1 MLQSKGASAG
11 GYATPATGRT
21 VYAKMT
27 PIQWSSVP
35 DNPRQRDT
43 VRHLKRAKH
52 LYEESPTHSH
62 VSMAICPDG
71 SKFKLDGHTRA
82 LLWTQRPDL
91 APPFVHVTCFYVG
104 SIAEVVELYG
114 HFDAREALETASD
127 KVSGAYH
134 EIDWNPQSSFL
145 QTGAITVALRLTE
158 GIFRG
163 TGDSKEV
170 KKLSIYALV
179 PAWQI
184 ELQMLD
190 SINPVIKNRRWNQAT
205 VTAALLTLRRR
216 GQKAQEFWDL
226 FNRDVGVK
234 LESEMDGVEAA
245 NRLVRQNVAVNRSVI
260 EYSASRFVSAFESW
274 RRGHTYKNAAM
285 PKATNLIEYMKVVR
299 KEEI

>member
-1 MLQSKGASAG
+1 MLQSKSAPAS
-11 GYATPATGRT
+11 GYVTPAAGQT
-21 VYAKMT
+21 VHAKMT
-27 PIQWSSVP
+27 PAQWLSVP

-52 LYEESPTHSH
+52 LFESSPTHSH
-62 VSMAICPDG
+62 VSMAICSDG

-91 APPFVHVTCFYVG
+91 APPVVHVTCFHVA
-104 SIAEVVELYG
+104 SVSEAIDLYS

-127 KVSGAYH
+127 KVSGSYH
-134 EIDWNPQSSFL
+134 EIGWTPQSSFL
-145 QTGAITVALRLTE
+145 QTGAITVALRLAE
-158 GIFRG
+158 GMFRG
-163 TGDSKEV
+163 VGESKEIN
-170 KKLSIYALV
+170 KLSVYELV
-179 PAWQI
+179 PAWQV

-190 SINPVIKNRRWNQAT
+190 SINPVIKNHRWNQAT

-245 NRLVRQNVAVNRSVI
+245 NRLVRQNVAINRSVI
-260 EYSASRFVSAFESW
+260 MYSASRFVSAFESW
-274 RRGHTYKNAAM
+274 RRAHTYKNPAA
-285 PKATNLIEYMKVVR
+285 PKATNLIEYMKAVR